1 MLKLTDI
8 HVNYGSVQALKGV
21 TIEIPQGKI
30 VTLLGANGAG
40 KSTLLKTISR
50 LVEIKQGNYEFQDQI
65 INKKSPNYI
74 VKNQIIHCPE
84 NRRIFP
90 ELTVEENLQIG
101 AYLRKD
107 KEKIKKDRDKVL
119 SYFPRL
125 SERMSQHAGTLSGGE
140 QQMLAIGRSLMGDPK
155 ILLLDEPSLGLA
167 PNLVRSIFDIIRKIN
182 EEEGLTILLVE
193 QNAHLALEVAD
204 YAYILENGIIQLSGE
219 SKDLKTDDKVRELY
233 LGA

>member
-21 TIEIPQGKI
+21 TIEVPQGKI

-107 KEKIKKDRDKVL
+107 KEQIKKDRDKVL

-167 PNLVRSIFDIIRKIN
+167 PNLVRSIFDIIKKIN
-182 EEEGLTILLVE
+182 EEDGLTILLVE

-219 SKDLKTDDKVRELY
+219 SKDLKKNDKVRELY